1 MEQAG
6 RKKGWG
12 DFARLIRGTKPPILL
27 MSIALALSV
36 GATLVGISIPLLT
49 KDVVNQFSLESIDKM
64 KLAWLGAAFIFQ
76 AAAGGISVFLLSWA
90 GNRIVASLRDK
101 LWQKLLHLPI
111 PFYDKHETGDMI
123 SRMVNDTGV
132 VKNLVTEHLSSF
144 ITGMISIVGSIIV
157 LLYLD
162 WRMTLLMLLA
172 VPLSMLVLM
181 PMGRKMYGI
190 SKGMQEETA
199 RFTSVLNRVLSD
211 IRLVKASNAESVE
224 YEQGKDGITN
234 LLKLGLRESKVQ
246 AFVSPLIYFVL
257 MLLFVTIIGYG
268 GMRVAS
274 GELTSGDL
282 VAFILYLFQIVM
294 PITQI
299 TQFFTQAQKA
309 IGATERI
316 IDTFAVAEES
326 LAAGEAVHEAG
337 QAIALERVSFGYN
350 EGEPVLKEVTIQAKP
365 GKVTAIVGPSGS
377 GKTTLFSLLERF
389 YVPQNGSIRLGE
401 EDVTAY
407 SLHSWRSK
415 IGYVSQESPL
425 VAGTIKDNI
434 TYGMDRDVTQEELE
448 AAARMA
454 YADIFVRELPL
465 QYETEVGERGIK
477 LSGGQRQRI
486 AIARALLRNPQILML
501 DEATSSLDSRSE
513 AVVQQALTNLMRGR
527 TTLVIAHRL
536 STVVDADQIVV
547 IEKGR
552 VTGTGTHDELYR
564 GHAVYKEFA
573 DQQLRVQS
581 VPAPQAQIQL

>member
-144 ITGMISIVGSIIV
+144 ITGIISIVGSIIV

-181 PMGRKMYGI
+181 PMGRKMYRI

-454 YADIFVRELPL
+454 YADIFIRELPL

-573 DQQLRVQS
+573 DQQLRVQT

>member
-1 MEQAG
+1 METNQTK
-6 RKKGWG
+6 RGWR
-12 DFARLIRGTKPPILL
+12 DFAKLIWGTKPPVLL

-36 GATLVGISIPLLT
+36 GATLVGITIPLLT
-49 KDVVNQFSLESIDKM
+49 KQVVNQFSLESLDRM
-64 KLAWLGAAFIFQ
+64 KLVWLGAAFIFQ
-76 AAAGGISVFLLSWA
+76 AVAGGVSVYLLSGA
-90 GNRIVASLRDK
+90 GNTIVASLRDK
-101 LWQKLLHLPI
+101 LWQKLLRLPI

-123 SRMVNDTGV
+123 SRMVNDTGI

-144 ITGMISIVGSIIV
+144 ITGIISIVGSIVV

-172 VPLSMLVLM
+172 VPLSMVVLM
-181 PMGRKMYGI
+181 PLGRTMYRI

-199 RFTSVLNRVLSD
+199 RFTSVLTRVLSE
-211 IRLVKASNAESVE
+211 IRLVKASNAEHVE
-224 YEQGKDGITN
+224 YEQGRSGILN
-234 LLKLGLRESKVQ
+234 LLKYGMRESKVQ

-268 GMRVAS
+268 GMRVSS

-299 TQFFTQAQKA
+299 TQFFTQSQKA

-316 IDTFAVAEES
+316 MQTFEVAEEN
-326 LAAGEAVHEAG
+326 LTAGAPVRQLD
-337 QAIALERVSFGYN
+337 QAIQLDRVSFGYHD
-350 EGEPVLKEVTIQAKP
+350 EEPVLQDVSIQVPA

-389 YVPQNGSIRLGE
+389 YVPQSGAIRLGE
-401 EDVTAY
+401 QEMEGF
-407 SLHSWRSK
+407 SLESWRSQ

-425 VAGTIKDNI
+425 VAGTIRENI
-434 TYGMDRDVTQEELE
+434 TYGMDREVSTAELE
-448 AAARMA
+448 YAARMA
-454 YADIFVRELPL
+454 YADLFIRELPQ
-465 QYETEVGERGIK
+465 QYETQVGERGIK

-486 AIARALLRNPQILML
+486 AIARALLRNPKVLML

-547 IEKGR
+547 IEKGK
-552 VTGTGTHDELYR
+552 VTGTGTHLELY
-564 GHAVYKEFA
+564 GNHGVYREFA
-573 DQQLRVQS
+573 DQQLRMQG
-581 VPAPQAQIQL
+581 APQANLTT

>member
-454 YADIFVRELPL
+454 YADIFIRELPL

-581 VPAPQAQIQL
+581 APAPQAQIQL

>member
-1 MEQAG
+1 MEQEQP
-6 RKKGWG
+6 KKGWR
-12 DFARLIRGTKPPILL
+12 DFIRMIRGTKPPVLL
-27 MSIALALSV
+27 MCIALVMSI

-49 KDVVNQFSLESIDKM
+49 KNVVNQFSLESLDKM
-64 KLAWLGAAFIFQ
+64 KLAWLGAAFVFQ
-76 AAAGGISVFLLSWA
+76 AAAGGVSVYLLSLA
-90 GNRIVASLRDK
+90 GNQIVASLRDK
-101 LWQKLLHLPI
+101 LWQKLLHLPV

-123 SRMVNDTGV
+123 SRTVNDTGI

-144 ITGMISIVGSIIV
+144 ITGIISIVGSIAV

-181 PMGRKMYGI
+181 PLGRKMYHI

-199 RFTSVLNRVLSD
+199 RFTSVLSRVLSE
-211 IRLVKASNAESVE
+211 IRLVKASNAERTE
-224 YEQGKDGITN
+224 YEQGKDGIMN
-234 LLKLGLRESKVQ
+234 LLKLGMRESKVQ

-268 GMRVAS
+268 GMRVSS

-299 TQFFTQAQKA
+299 TQFFTQSQKA

-316 IDTFAVAEES
+316 IRTFEVAEENIG
-326 LAAGEAVHEAG
+326 AGVPAVHDPR
-337 QAIALERVSFGYN
+337 QAIELERVSFGYA
-350 EGEPVLKEVTIQAKP
+350 EQEPVLKDVSILVKP

-389 YVPQNGSIRLGE
+389 YTPQSGSIRVGGKSIDE
-401 EDVTAY
+401 Y
-407 SLHSWRSK
+407 SLQTWRSQ

-425 VAGTIKDNI
+425 VAGTIRENI
-434 TYGMDRDVTQEELE
+434 IYGLEREVSEAELE
-448 AAARMA
+448 AAATMA
-454 YADIFVRELPL
+454 YADTFIRELPR

-513 AVVQQALTNLMRGR
+513 AVVQQALANLMRGR

-547 IEKGR
+547 IEKGK
-552 VTGTGTHDELYR
+552 VTGTGTHHELYQHH
-564 GHAVYKEFA
+564 GMYKQFA
-573 DQQLRVQS
+573 DQQLRMQPVS
-581 VPAPQAQIQL
+581 